1 MAESGSI
8 GADGMAESG
17 SIGADGMAESGSIGA
32 DGWWSRVFVRFPRR
46 NPSCLSFQ
54 YKIRY
59 RLRYP
64 YNIINSSAA
73 GFSLFYFPFLVI
85 INST

>member
-1 MAESGSI
+1 
-8 GADGMAESG
+8 MAESG

-54 YKIRY
+54 YK
-59 RLRYP
+59 
-64 YNIINSSAA
+64 SATV
-73 GFSLFYFPFLVI
+73 FIL
-85 INST
+85 TT